1 MGKTYRPPPAT
12 KRTQRRVVSPPKPE
26 GFDMIRVAIVEDD
39 PIMSER
45 LTQAIAQADGLILSG
60 VSATVKEAR
69 GMIEAGGYE
78 VLLCDLGLPDG
89 SGITLIREEARMGRD
104 TDILVITLFADH
116 SKVLDAIRAGA
127 RGYLLKDEPIEEC
140 IAAIHEI
147 RRGGS
152 PISPIIA
159 RELLSQI
166 RPDPQRPPPPS
177 VSPLSEREM
186 EVLNLLSRGFS
197 YAECGDILT
206 VTVNTVCSHVKNI
219 YRKLEVN
226 SRAEALFEA
235 SSQGI
240 LGRH

>member
-1 MGKTYRPPPAT
+1 
-12 KRTQRRVVSPPKPE
+12 
-26 GFDMIRVAIVEDD
+26 MIRVAIVEDD

-140 IAAIHEI
+140 IAH
-147 RRGGS
+147 
-152 PISPIIA
+152 P
-159 RELLSQI
+159 
-166 RPDPQRPPPPS
+166 
-177 VSPLSEREM
+177 
-186 EVLNLLSRGFS
+186 
-197 YAECGDILT
+197 
-206 VTVNTVCSHVKNI
+206 
-219 YRKLEVN
+219 
-226 SRAEALFEA
+226 
-235 SSQGI
+235 
-240 LGRH
+240 